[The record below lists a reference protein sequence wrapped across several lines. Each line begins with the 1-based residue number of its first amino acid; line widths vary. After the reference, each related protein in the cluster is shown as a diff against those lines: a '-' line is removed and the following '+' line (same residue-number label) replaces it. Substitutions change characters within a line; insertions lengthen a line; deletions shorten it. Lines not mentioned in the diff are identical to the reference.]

1 MTRTKKYWTGARKA
15 PAQNRFFIDALDP
28 GLWRKGDASDWDACW
43 ATGMPSPGVFKSVKP
58 GVTIN
63 HIPGNNALTVKSMLY
78 QTLSR
83 ARDLA
88 PTPAMRDRLSFF
100 PMTYL
105 MPSDYRALQSEA
117 FHNPHK
123 KWIIKP
129 KRSSR
134 GRGISVEEDAGD
146 VPLSTKWLVQD
157 YLSNP
162 HLYDGRKYVLRL
174 YVLITGVE
182 PLRVYL
188 YRDGFVKLASEPYRE
203 GDYDN
208 LYAHLTNPDVNA
220 LNEDAAEPVI
230 FHSFETYGGKLTAEG
245 RDPEALFRE
254 VRDIAVLTAIAA
266 RANMRERAIASG
278 AFVPGCY
285 ELIGLD
291 CMVDSNLKPWLLECN
306 LSPSLEVCAAPESGG
321 DYETATKRALVSD
334 LVSLLNLNDPEAKAL
349 DIDDEIAMLAFAGEE
364 ASRAGRFEKI
374 YPAGDADVFLPYFPI
389 PRLADITLARTTTKK
404 PLADL
409 TLEPCGAHEIIADD
423 GLALFTTQT
432 GRLLTPDAAASFLWL
447 NATQGESPDAIANSL
462 INLTGKGKISDKQ
475 AHALRKD
482 IWGSLADWGHDGFLR
497 PKMQGAEGVETTPRR
512 SAGASPGQDTISW
525 RGELIELRF
534 GAEEIP
540 PRIEHVIAALR
551 VKTGEASRCI
561 SFLPEISGYGLADG
575 SHLLRSGLKLTEVAD
590 ALTAMLLG
598 AYDDQKTLCLDAAF
612 CEIDQEAAVL
622 FAGSMAGGWDALA
635 LSFAALTGAPLRGRA
650 TALSGIPGKAT
661 PIALPMRV
669 AAEKTT
675 ASAGTSPLAPTGH
688 IQRWNKGRGFFVPC
702 TEQGA
707 EVQSKTI
714 TAIFIPKR
722 DGSHKDNARIELL
735 NERDGFAALNAMRRH
750 SGGAFSHQMVESF
763 FAWRQSVSIYEI
775 NFSIP
780 TEAAHACAA
789 RIAPDFRQNE

>member
-1 MTRTKKYWTGARKA
+1 MTPTKKYWTGARKA
-15 PAQNRFFIDALDP
+15 PAQDRFFIDALDE
-28 GLWRKGDASDWDACW
+28 GLWRKGDADGWDTCW
-43 ATGMPSPGVFKSVKP
+43 ATGMPAPGVFKAIKP
-58 GVTIN
+58 GLTIN

-88 PTPAMRDRLSFF
+88 PTPDMRSRLSFF

-146 VPLSTKWLVQD
+146 VPLSPKWLVQD

-162 HLYDGRKYVLRL
+162 HLYDKRKYVLRL
-174 YVLITGVE
+174 YVLIVGVE

-230 FHSFETYGGKLTAEG
+230 FHSFETYRKKLTAEG
-245 RDPEALFRE
+245 RDPETLFQGI
-254 VRDIAVLTAIAA
+254 RDIAALTAIAA
-266 RANMRERAIASG
+266 RANMRARTIASG

-291 CMVDSNLKPWLLECN
+291 CMVDGDLKPWLLECN

-321 DYETATKRALVSD
+321 DYETAAKRALVTD
-334 LVSLLNLNDPEAKAL
+334 LVSLLNLNDPEAKVL
-349 DIDDEIAMLAFAGEE
+349 DIDDEKAMLAFAREE
-364 ASRAGRFEKI
+364 AGRAGRFEKI
-374 YPAGDADVFLPYFPI
+374 YPAGDVDVFLPYFPI

-404 PLADL
+404 PLVDL
-409 TLEPCGAHEIIADD
+409 ALEPYGAHEIIADD

-432 GRLLTPDAAASFLWL
+432 GRLLTPDDAASFLWL
-447 NATQGESPDAIANSL
+447 NATQGETPDVIAKSL
-462 INLTGKGKISDKQ
+462 IDLTGKGNISDAE

-482 IWGSLADWGHDGFLR
+482 VWGSLSDWGHDGFLR
-497 PKMQGAEGVETTPRR
+497 PKMQDAEEMEKTPPR
-512 SAGASPGQDTISW
+512 SPGAWTGQDKISW
-525 RGELIELRF
+525 RGELIDLRS

-540 PRIEHVIAALR
+540 PRIEPVIAPLR
-551 VKTGEASRCI
+551 AKTGEASRRI
-561 SFLPEISGYGLADG
+561 SILTETSGYALADG
-575 SHLLRSGLKLTEVAD
+575 ARILSRGLKLTEVAD
-590 ALTAMLLG
+590 ALTTMLLG
-598 AYDDQKTLCLDAAF
+598 DYDDQKTICLDAAF
-612 CEIDQEAAVL
+612 CEIDEEAAVL
-622 FAGSMAGGWDALA
+622 FAGSAVGGWDALA
-635 LSFAALTGAPLRGRA
+635 LSFAALNDHTPYGRA
-650 TALSGIPGKAT
+650 TALGVTFGKAE
-661 PIALPMRV
+661 PIA
-669 AAEKTT
+669 
-675 ASAGTSPLAPTGH
+675 SPLRIAAKTAQQTATGY
-688 IQRWNKGRGFFVPC
+688 IQRWGKGRGFFVPC
-702 TEQGA
+702 TEQSA
-707 EVQSKTI
+707 ETQSKTI
-714 TAIFIPKR
+714 TTIFIPKR
-722 DGSHKDNARIELL
+722 DGGAKDNARITLL

-750 SGGAFSHQMVESF
+750 RGGAFSHQMVENF
-763 FAWRQSVSIYEI
+763 FAWRQSVSIFEI
-775 NFSIP
+775 SYSNP
-780 TEAAHACAA
+780 DEAARVCAA
-789 RIAPDFRQNE
+789 HL